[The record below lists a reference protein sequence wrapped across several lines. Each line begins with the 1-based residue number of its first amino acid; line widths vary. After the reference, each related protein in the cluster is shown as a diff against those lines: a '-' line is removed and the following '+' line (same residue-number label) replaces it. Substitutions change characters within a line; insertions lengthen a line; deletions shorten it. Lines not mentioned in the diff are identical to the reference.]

1 MVAALMAVLMLVL
14 PVVTVAQATGLPATM
29 YVQPLAGV
37 NVRSTPDTL
46 RPPIRKAQC
55 GFSVRAVKQVVGQ
68 AIGGSTEWLR
78 VTSLGDGVYG
88 YSYIHS
94 SLLVETEP
102 ECNWPQ
108 VQPQVQAET
117 SASASVGCTGEYDT
131 SGSSGV
137 KCSLNE
143 HGHPIKLA
151 YDEAKLHCWQP
162 GKPGSFARALEL
174 AGNWDWKVAEWRQGF
189 CVIIAHN
196 LREV

>member
-1 MVAALMAVLMLVL
+1 MNLQRVRNRSCVVAALIAVLMLVL
-14 PVVTVAQATGLPATM
+14 SVVTVAQATVLPATM
-29 YVQPLAGV
+29 YVRPVAGV

-108 VQPQVQAET
+108 QAHAQAST
-117 SASASVGCTGEYDT
+117 S
-131 SGSSGV
+131 
-137 KCSLNE
+137 
-143 HGHPIKLA
+143 
-151 YDEAKLHCWQP
+151 
-162 GKPGSFARALEL
+162 
-174 AGNWDWKVAEWRQGF
+174 
-189 CVIIAHN
+189 
-196 LREV
+196 